1 MAAMLLYKHM
11 RRKGKALKIILA
23 LMLPVVFFLVFYIDR
38 IYPGVY
44 VGNLYLGGKSPNE
57 VVTYLKENSKTPT
70 EISLIAPT
78 KNYKL
83 NLADFNFSFDINCT
97 ASKAFKLGRSGNIM
111 FDAGEIFSSLIS
123 RKYYGLDL
131 KLDETKLNQNLSI
144 IAGEVTDD
152 PIYPSVAL
160 TNGKIVIQNGKP
172 GTDLDIRNLR
182 IQIGQKLSFSD
193 NTPLTITPQV
203 IDPSLSDDAIN
214 NIKVRFGKLI
224 GKSIKTSFEGQE
236 VVINDSEIIPLLS
249 LDGGYNEQNIV
260 DLIEKFSKQFERD
273 PQNASFSF
281 VDGRVQEFAPERD
294 GIKVKKEEL
303 KTNIVNALIQ
313 LEKSDN
319 KETTFDIPAIT
330 TKAKI
335 KTSDVNNLGIKE
347 LIGRGT
353 SRFAGSIASRVY
365 NVNLAASKFNGVIIP
380 AGEVFSF
387 DETIGDIS
395 AFTGYKQ
402 AYIISGGK
410 TILGDGGG
418 VCQVSTTIFRAA
430 MNAGL
435 PIIERNAHAYRV
447 HYYEED
453 ALPGLDA
460 TVYSPTV
467 DFKFKNDTPGSILIQ
482 THIDLSNLVLTFEFY
497 GTTDGRVATVTKPIL
512 SNYVPAPPPLYTED
526 PTLPR
531 GVVKQIDFS
540 APGTNSKF
548 DYTVTR
554 NGETIFEKT
563 FYSNFRPWQ
572 AKFLVGTKV

>member
-1 MAAMLLYKHM
+1 MLLYKHM
-11 RRKGKALKIILA
+11 RQKGKALKIILA
-23 LMLPVVFFLVFYIDR
+23 LLLPLIFFLVFYIDR

-57 VVTYLKENSKTPT
+57 VVTYLKENSKPPT
-70 EISLIAPT
+70 ELNLISPNQT
-78 KNYKL
+78 YKL
-83 NLADFNFSFDINCT
+83 TLADFNFSYDINST
-97 ASKAFKLGRSGNIM
+97 ASKAFNLGRSGNIM
-111 FDAGEIFSSLIS
+111 FDAGEIISSLIS

-144 IAGEVTDD
+144 IAGQVTDD
-152 PIYPSVAL
+152 PIYPSVTL

-203 IDPSLSDDAIN
+203 IDPSLSDDSIN
-214 NIKVRFGKLI
+214 NIKARFGKLI
-224 GKSIKTSFEGQE
+224 GKSIKTNFNGQE
-236 VVINDSEIIPLLS
+236 VVISDSEIIPLLNLS
-249 LDGGYNEQNIV
+249 GGYNEQNV
-260 DLIEKFSKQFERD
+260 VGLIDKLSKELERD

-281 VDGRVQEFAPERD
+281 VDGRVKEFAPERD
-294 GIKVKKEEL
+294 GIKIKRDEL
-303 KTNIVNALIQ
+303 KTSIINALIQ
-313 LEKSDN
+313 LERGDN

-347 LIGRGT
+347 LIGVGT
-353 SRFAGSIASRVY
+353 SRFAGSIASRVH
-365 NVNLAASKFNGVIIP
+365 NVNLAATRLNGVLVEP
-380 AGEVFSF
+380 GQTFSF
-387 DETIGDIS
+387 DDAVGDIS
-395 AFTGYKQ
+395 VYSGYQQ

-467 DFKFKNDTPGSILIQ
+467 DFKFKNDAPGSILIQ

-497 GTTDGRVATVTKPIL
+497 GTADGRVATVTKPIL
-512 SNYVPAPPPLYTED
+512 SNYVPAPAPLYTED

-572 AKFLVGTKV
+572 AKFLVGTRV

>member
-1 MAAMLLYKHM
+1 
-11 RRKGKALKIILA
+11 
-23 LMLPVVFFLVFYIDR
+23 MLPVVFFLVFYIDR

-78 KNYKL
+78 QTYKL
-83 NLADFNFSFDINCT
+83 NLADFNFSYDINST
-97 ASKAFKLGRSGNIM
+97 ASKAFNLGRSGNIM